1 MSFILEQHAKELNN
15 RIQIVREI
23 EGWRTK
29 FDGLKSSVRSHQMQ
43 LVLDRLVV
51 FVDDFLGALSSQPF
65 HRDFSFERVNC
76 FEKILEQTMI
86 AVLIECDRMD
96 KSNAAIFGNA
106 AMHYLEQHERN
117 TLLRFWHKQNSAKRA
132 VRSVLGQWHSDTITD
147 MLNGA

>member
-1 MSFILEQHAKELNN
+1 MSFVLQQHAKELNK
-15 RIQIVREI
+15 RIQIVQEI

-29 FDGLKSSVRSHQMQ
+29 FDGLKSSVRSPQMH

-51 FVDDFLGALSSQPF
+51 LVDDFLGALSSQPF

-96 KSNAAIFGNA
+96 RSNAQIFGDA
-106 AMHYLEQHERN
+106 AMHYLEQRERN
-117 TLLRFWHKQNSAKRA
+117 ALLRFWHKQNSAKRA

-147 MLNGA
+147 MLNAA